1 MTRMVLLLALFSCT
15 GCYFFAATEAVS
27 LCDRSN
33 VYCGDSE
40 LSERDF
46 KESAKG
52 SALASDF
59 KNLAKFPQKMA
70 DKSKKDKSDRL
81 EARQQEECLEDEE
94 IVCTATKGCFCE

>member
-1 MTRMVLLLALFSCT
+1 MTRMILLLVLFSCT
-15 GCYFFAATEAVS
+15 GCYFFATSEVVS

-52 SALASDF
+52 SALASDL
-59 KNLAKFPQKMA
+59 KNLATFSEKVSGKA
-70 DKSKKDKSDRL
+70 KKDESDRL
-81 EARQQEECLEDEE
+81 EARQQEECQEDEE
-94 IVCTATKGCFCE
+94 IVCTATEGCFCE